1 MHVNINDVSGTEIK
15 SGIIERVLLKS
26 DMSTSGGLSV
36 KHYVLT
42 EGGQI
47 VYDEPLTEYQ
57 HYTIQ
62 GVVARGGPNGDLVH
76 GDSAI
81 FVPCSDRFPSE
92 DTIPT
97 ARHILAHSG
106 EGKVRVLTL
115 AYKIPQPNFRWAK
128 SRSKNLFQ
136 VPQYHS
142 SRQMVG
148 YTQLFTEEEHAIMGA
163 LRMHGID
170 LQTNPPGYK
179 LPDHRNPEEILYVLR
194 GKGEATSGGSTYKVS
209 PGSLIYTPE
218 GEVHSIKNT
227 HENLP
232 LQYLVVEFVEQE
244 KMWAARAGMSMGE

>member
-1 MHVNINDVSGTEIK
+1 MHVNINDVQGMEI
-15 SGIIERVLLKS
+15 SPGVLERVLLKRDQS
-26 DMSTSGGLSV
+26 DPGGLSV

-47 VYDEPLTEYQ
+47 VYDDPMTEYQ

-62 GVVARGGPNGDLVH
+62 GVVARGGPSGDLVH

-92 DTIPT
+92 GTTPT
-97 ARHILAHSG
+97 AKHILAHRG
-106 EGKVRVLTL
+106 EGKVRVLTMS
-115 AYKIPQPNFRWAK
+115 YKIPRPNFRWAK
-128 SRSKNLFQ
+128 GRSKNLFQ

-148 YTQLFTEEEHAIMGA
+148 YTQLFKEEEHAVMGA

-179 LPDHRNPEEILYVLR
+179 LPEHRNPEEVLYVLR
-194 GKGEATSGGSTYKVS
+194 GEGEATIGEATQKVK
-209 PGSLIYTPE
+209 PGSMLYIKE
-218 GEVHSIKNT
+218 GVVHSIKNT
-227 HENLP
+227 HKSIP
-232 LQYLVVEFVEQE
+232 LQYLVVEFIDHE
-244 KMWAARAGMSMGE
+244 KMWAERSGGSS